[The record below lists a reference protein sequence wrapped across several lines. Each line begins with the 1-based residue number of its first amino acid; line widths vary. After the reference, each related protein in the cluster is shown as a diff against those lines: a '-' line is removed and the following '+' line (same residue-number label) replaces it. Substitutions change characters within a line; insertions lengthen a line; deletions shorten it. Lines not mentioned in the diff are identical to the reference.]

1 MAKRTKKD
9 APDPARMPTAEQ
21 LQKLMQ
27 NYSAKMAQMATLR
40 GDIGAMLKQAQ
51 HDFNVNLPA
60 FKSQAKL
67 MKMDETKRAEIATH
81 EAFYA
86 PIFGTDKQP
95 DMFSDDTPGVKAA
108 DPAGKGAKAA
118 STRAKK
124 TGAAAAVGR
133 VAKRLTGK
141 DAAANQG
148 EADDEFG
155 DVRPAAPFN

>member
-1 MAKRTKKD
+1 MAKRLKKE

-108 DPAGKGAKAA
+108 EPGKGAKAA
-118 STRAKK
+118 SPRAKK
-124 TGAAAAVGR
+124 AGAAAAVGR
-133 VAKRLTGK
+133 VAKKLTGK

-148 EADDEFG
+148 DDDFG
-155 DVRPAAPFN
+155 DDDVRPAAPFN